1 MKQLTYRLAFS
12 EIFLWQRQRLDRRQA
27 GVNMDIST
35 TSLKSRA
42 QVAIQQREEKASPDS
57 IRFHCGDGTEWGQKS
72 YKLMENRQSTGKNL
86 VMLFSKFTIN
96 VLVFSVIFLR
106 HDHWGDHPPFSHAKS
121 QVEGWNHPTAKLHLC
136 HLCSKW
142 CYHKRVRRRPSLLSP
157 TPKILKDHGHGKSTK
172 IHGGLHGV
180 GTSAFRLAM
189 EGDSPLPGLRMPT
202 QLSGPLWSEEQ
213 WEMMC

>member
-1 MKQLTYRLAFS
+1 
-12 EIFLWQRQRLDRRQA
+12 LDRRQA

-136 HLCSKW
+136 HLCSK
-142 CYHKRVRRRPSLLSP
+142 
-157 TPKILKDHGHGKSTK
+157 
-172 IHGGLHGV
+172 
-180 GTSAFRLAM
+180 
-189 EGDSPLPGLRMPT
+189 
-202 QLSGPLWSEEQ
+202 
-213 WEMMC
+213 